1 MRNYMI
7 SNFVDKIGL
16 IMLCD
21 GNEKTCFI
29 RDFDAK
35 YI

>member
-7 SNFVDKIGL
+7 SNFVDKICL
-16 IMLCD
+16 IILGD
-21 GNEKTCFI
+21 GNEKTGFI
-29 RDFDAK
+29 IDFDAK